1 MLLICSLL
9 FCFQEGVEEGTV
21 VVLVGNKTD
30 LSDEDDHRV
39 VKYKDGSNMA
49 KVSLQSLTTHHSLS
63 QHSLGALILMAPFL

>member
-1 MLLICSLL
+1 MFSP

-49 KVSLQSLTTHHSLS
+49 KVSLQSLTT
-63 QHSLGALILMAPFL
+63 QILISVQNRSKLLFL